1 MEEDFEESEI
11 SEIDEVEE
19 LEILRGRHIRCTC
32 DEDYRYCEVHQ
43 NFG

>member
-11 SEIDEVEE
+11 SEIDEIEE
-19 LEILRGRHIRCTC
+19 LEILRGRHIVCTC
-32 DEDYRYCEVHQ
+32 DTDPDYCEVHQ